1 MFRITLCLVVL
12 CAASPAP
19 HAAEKDAAAEETVRL
34 AIKAAGGQRALARMK
49 GPTMWMDR
57 GTFYGMG
64 EAVPFV
70 GQYATKWPDW
80 YRQEIEGAY
89 TMTVNGEQAWR
100 SDSNGVQKLAGEQ
113 LKEQLGQV
121 RAAWSQRLFPLTEK
135 AWRLDSIAGVEVAG
149 HVTIGIR
156 ASHPKCRHLRFYF
169 DKQSYLLLKL
179 ETEVVSPAHGPDPV
193 ASESY
198 FSGHKSFGGGKVPSK
213 LRLFYD
219 KKLIVESETVD
230 YKLGATLD
238 PQHFVVPE

>member
-1 MFRITLCLVVL
+1 MFRITFCLAAL
-12 CAASPAP
+12 CAGAGAR
-19 HAAEKDAAAEETVRL
+19 AAENDSLAEETLRR
-34 AIKAAGGQRALARMK
+34 AIQAAGGQRALERMK

-70 GQYATKWPDW
+70 GQYATKWPHW

-89 TMTVNGEQAWR
+89 TITVNGEQAWR
-100 SDSNGVQKLAGEQ
+100 SDTNGVQKLADAQ

-121 RAAWSQRLFPLTEK
+121 RAAWSERLFPLTEK
-135 AWRLDSIAGVEVAG
+135 SWRLDRIAGVEVAG
-149 HVTIGIR
+149 RQTLGVR
-156 ASHPKCRHLRFYF
+156 ASHAKCRDLRFYF

-179 ETEVVSPAHGPDPV
+179 ATKVVAPRHGPEPV
-193 ASESY
+193 LSEAY
-198 FSGHKSFGGGKVPSK
+198 FSRHTSFGGGKVPSK
-213 LRLFYD
+213 LKLFYD

>member
-1 MFRITLCLVVL
+1 MFRITLGLLAL
-12 CAASPAP
+12 CAASTAP
-19 HAAEKDAAAEETVRL
+19 HAAEKDAAAEETVRR
-34 AIKAAGGQRALARMK
+34 AIQAAGGQRALARMK

-57 GTFYGMG
+57 GTFYGLG
-64 EAVPFV
+64 DGVPFV
-70 GQYATKWPDW
+70 AQYATKWPHW

-100 SDSNGVQKLAGEQ
+100 SDANGVQKLAGEP
-113 LKEQLGQV
+113 LKERLGQV
-121 RAAWSQRLFPLTEK
+121 HAAWSQRLFPLLEK
-135 AWRLDSIAGVEVAG
+135 SWRLSSLAGVEVAG
-149 HVTIGIR
+149 HATFGIQ
-156 ASHPKCRHLRFYF
+156 ASHPDCRDLRFYF

-179 ETEVVSPAHGPDPV
+179 ETKVVLPEHGPDPV
-193 ASESY
+193 TSESY